1 VAAARVRWAWIL
13 VAAFVVAADHGAA
26 RGGANHGP
34 AEAGRYGQPQQE
46 EPGSPRARAPL
57 TLLQIN
63 DVYNTAPIDGV
74 GGLARVATI
83 KRQLAADGRS
93 PFLVLAGDFLSPS
106 VASSVFR
113 GAQMI
118 AALNAAGLDLAT
130 LGNHEFDFG
139 DDVLIERMK
148 EARWQWV
155 VANVIDT
162 RTGQPLGDAAPY
174 VVKSFGA
181 LKVGFLGLCLNT
193 SEISN
198 DKLTHT
204 RLRDPLEA
212 AAEYVPRMKRDGA
225 TVIVA
230 VTHLAFATDRAL
242 VERIPDVDLV
252 IGGHEHY
259 VITSTVNRA
268 LISKAG
274 TDARWVARIDVN
286 RRAEGALERFYEL
299 LPVTGAIADEPDTAA
314 VVASYESR
322 LGTELEVVVGS
333 TTTPLDAVSVRLRSS
348 ERNVGNFVADAVR
361 AEARADVAI
370 INSGSI
376 RGDRVY
382 PAGPITRRTILSLHP
397 LGNVICTVRVPG
409 SVIVAALRN
418 GVARFPATAGA
429 FPQVSGVTFTIDPA
443 APRDARVADVRVNG
457 EPLDPARRYV
467 VAIPDY
473 IFKGGDGYTMFAD
486 GEVLVAPEA
495 GNLIVTAMAKYL
507 AAKQEISPVVEGRIT
522 VR

>member
-1 VAAARVRWAWIL
+1 VAPARVRWAWV
-13 VAAFVVAADHGAA
+13 VAAAFIVAADHGPAGAGHYRSVAA
-26 RGGANHGP
+26 
-34 AEAGRYGQPQQE
+34 QQQ

-83 KRQLAADGRS
+83 KRQLAAAGRT

-148 EARWQWV
+148 EAKWQWV

-174 VVKSFGA
+174 VVKTFGA

-193 SEISN
+193 SEIST

-204 RLRDPLEA
+204 RLRDPIEA

-230 VTHLAFATDRAL
+230 VTHLAFATDRAI
-242 VERIPDVDLV
+242 VERLPDVDLV

-259 VITSTVNRA
+259 VITSAVNRA

-286 RRAEGALERFYEL
+286 RRPEGALERFYEL
-299 LPVTGAIADEPDTAA
+299 LPVTSEIADEPQTAA
-314 VVASYESR
+314 VVASYEER
-322 LGTELEVVVGS
+322 LGAELDVVVGS
-333 TTTPLDAVSVRLRSS
+333 TTTPLDAMSVRLRSS

-361 AEARADVAI
+361 ADAGAEIAI
-370 INSGSI
+370 LNSGSI

-429 FPQVSGVTFTIDPA
+429 FPQVSGISFTIDPA
-443 APRDARVADVRVNG
+443 AAPDARVTDVRVNG
-457 EPLDPARRYV
+457 EPLDPNKRYV

-473 IFKGGDGYTMFAD
+473 IFKGGDGYTMFSG
-486 GEVLVAPEA
+486 GEVLVTPEA
-495 GNLIVTAMAKYL
+495 GGLIVTAMAKYL
-507 AAKQEISPVVEGRIT
+507 SAKKEISPVVEGRIR

>member
-1 VAAARVRWAWIL
+1 MAAARLRWAWIL
-13 VAAFVVAADHGAA
+13 VAAFVVAADHG
-26 RGGANHGP
+26 P
-34 AEAGRYGQPQQE
+34 AEVGRAAAQRE

-63 DVYNTAPIDGV
+63 DVYSTTPIDGV

-148 EARWQWV
+148 EAKWQWV

-198 DKLTHT
+198 DRLTHT
-204 RLRDPLEA
+204 RLRDPIEA
-212 AAEYVPRMKRDGA
+212 AAEYVPRMKGDGA

-230 VTHLAFATDRAL
+230 VTHLAFATDHAL
-242 VERIPDVDLV
+242 VERIPDIDLV

-259 VITSTVNRA
+259 VITATVNRA

-286 RRAEGALERFYEL
+286 RRPEGALERFYEL
-299 LPVTGAIADEPDTAA
+299 LPVSSAIADEPETAA

-322 LGTELEVVVGS
+322 LGTELDVVVGS

-361 AEARADVAI
+361 AEAHADVAI

-409 SVIVAALRN
+409 SVILAALRN
-418 GVARFPATAGA
+418 GVARFPAAAGA
-429 FPQVSGVTFTIDPA
+429 FPQVSGLTFAIDPA
-443 APRDARVADVRVNG
+443 APRDARVVDVQADG

-473 IFKGGDGYTMFAD
+473 IFKGGDGYSMFAA

-495 GNLIVTAMAKYL
+495 GSLIVSAMAKYL
-507 AAKQEISPVVEGRIT
+507 SAKHEISPVVEGRIT